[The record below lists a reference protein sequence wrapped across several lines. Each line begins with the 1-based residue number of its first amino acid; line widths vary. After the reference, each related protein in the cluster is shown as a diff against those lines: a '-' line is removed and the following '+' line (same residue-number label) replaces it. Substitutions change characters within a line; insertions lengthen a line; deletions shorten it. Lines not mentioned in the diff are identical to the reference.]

1 MDKRLQEILVNEC
14 KEVLSED
21 LIKRIV
27 TNVNNKYIQKIQ
39 SKNMKDVKGVEL
51 NLDDI
56 ISNELHNFDNG
67 NNTVI
72 QCINKYD
79 ISIYTD
85 GACSGNGKS
94 HAIAGFGIYINK
106 FIDGKKYKFYKKISN
121 VMFAYNKKDNSKNDP
136 DMFIKYMAS
145 NIRGEGYA
153 ILYSLL
159 IIKYQLID
167 KVDILNNLNNYL
179 LDENN
184 IYPSDKYDFL
194 YINNNV
200 INSKHYNVIINTDS
214 IWWINAITKW
224 MKNWI
229 KNNKVL
235 CNERKNIDLV
245 IYIYYTY
252 NILKQNNIN
261 VIFNH
266 VKGHPESKKK
276 QRKDFTDSE
285 EGIYI
290 ADKLAVK
297 AKENINLN
305 FNICTDNNI

>member
-1 MDKRLQEILVNEC
+1 MDRCLQEILENEC

-56 ISNELHNFDNG
+56 ISNELHNFDNS

-72 QCINKYD
+72 QCINEYD

-85 GACSGNGKS
+85 GACSGNGKP

-106 FIDGKKYKFYKKISN
+106 FIDGKKYKFYKKIKN
-121 VMFAYNKKDNSKNDP
+121 IMFSYNKKDKSKNDP
-136 DMFIKYMAS
+136 DMFIKYIAS
-145 NIRGEGYA
+145 NNRGEGYA

-167 KVDILNNLNNYL
+167 KIDILNNLNDYL
-179 LDENN
+179 LIDNN

-200 INSKHYNVIINTDS
+200 INSKQYNVIINTDS
-214 IWWINAITKW
+214 KLWINIITKW
-224 MKNWI
+224 TKNWI
-229 KNNKVL
+229 KKDLVF
-235 CNERKNIDLV
+235 CDKRANIDLV

-261 VIFNH
+261 VIINH

-276 QRKDFTDSE
+276 KREDFTDSE
-285 EGIYI
+285 EGIYK

-305 FNICTDNNI
+305 FNICTDSNI